1 MKRKKIA
8 KYYLPAEGIS
18 VEFDTREEM
27 LRVDSKIKN
36 GLERER
42 RKRSMEK
49 KFATAKRIMVNAG
62 KKQAKKLIKKY
73 K

>member
-8 KYYLPAEGIS
+8 AINDKYIPTSELSGIN
-18 VEFDTREEM
+18 V
-27 LRVDSKIKN
+27 LDSQIAKQEAWLK
-36 GLERER
+36 